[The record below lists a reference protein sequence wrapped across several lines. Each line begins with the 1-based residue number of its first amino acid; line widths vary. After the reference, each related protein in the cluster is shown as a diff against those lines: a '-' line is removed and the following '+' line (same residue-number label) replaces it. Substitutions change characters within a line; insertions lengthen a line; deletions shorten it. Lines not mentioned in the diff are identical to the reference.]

1 MEIYTLKLAC
11 NTDLIFKE
19 QSMCRINLKNLYGI
33 DPDKELLKQVPSQI
47 KTSLQFGQKT
57 NFEDNSFDVVFVY
70 CVLHHLEKDKIY
82 VGLGSACSAH
92 SKEPSKILTGIGLTD
107 EQARCSLRIS
117 FSRNNTV
124 AEIDKFLRAFSE
136 NYDKLLPTFTKRTVY
151 K

>member
-1 MEIYTLKLAC
+1 M
-11 NTDLIFKE
+11 
-19 QSMCRINLKNLYGI
+19 
-33 DPDKELLKQVPSQI
+33 
-47 KTSLQFGQKT
+47 
-57 NFEDNSFDVVFVY
+57 NSFSGDPQSTGIVNFSFPPVEGEVI
-70 CVLHHLEKDKIY
+70 LHHLEKEKIY

-124 AEIDKFLRAFSE
+124 AEIDKFLSAFSE